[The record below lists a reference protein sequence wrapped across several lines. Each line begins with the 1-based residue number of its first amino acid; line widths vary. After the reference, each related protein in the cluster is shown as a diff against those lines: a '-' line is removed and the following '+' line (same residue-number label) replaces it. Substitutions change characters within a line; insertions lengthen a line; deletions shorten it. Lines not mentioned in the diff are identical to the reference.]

1 MSSNTPEGKVKT
13 AIKNMIKKDFPDAV
27 VVTPMAGRFSQAGVS
42 DFIVCYKG
50 RFIALEIKAIGGK
63 LSQLQSA
70 FLDKVIVAGGL
81 AAVCFNV
88 EEARKVLQ
96 KCSKS

>member
-1 MSSNTPEGKVKT
+1 MSSTPEGKVKT
-13 AIKNMIKKDFPDAV
+13 AIKNMIKKDYPNAI

-42 DFIVCYKG
+42 DFIVCLNG
-50 RFIALEIKAIGGK
+50 RFIALEIKAVGGK

-70 FLDKVIVAGGL
+70 FLDKVVVAGGK

-88 EEARKVLQ
+88 EDAKRVLGNV
-96 KCSKS
+96 